1 MNVYNI
7 LKNETSKNLFYFGV
21 LLFIVIFISNKYTIT
36 INLFIILILYYT
48 IINIFYTYNQEN
60 KINKN
65 KELEIK
71 NKEFPEIKSE
81 SIKDLLFYL
90 KTLKEFSK
98 LNYEKLIILFINFD
112 ILYNNC
118 ITDNNLI
125 NSNYSILYDLK
136 LNIINLLNS
145 YKLNGY
151 ILDNLDDIVV
161 STNNILNKYLSNLNN
176 INDKYLYYNGYNI
189 DTKKLNNT
197 KVSAYNLLNYQNE
210 NINGIE
216 LVNIN
221 NLLSL

>member
-7 LKNETSKNLFYFGV
+7 ITNETSKNLFYFGI

-36 INLFIILILYYT
+36 INLFILLILYYI
-48 IINIFYTYNQEN
+48 IINIFYTYNEEN
-60 KINKN
+60 KLNKN
-65 KELEIK
+65 KEFEIK
-71 NKEFPEIKSE
+71 NKEFPDIKSE
-81 SIKDLLFYL
+81 NIKDLLFYL

-98 LNYEKLIILFINFD
+98 LNYEKLKILFINFD

-118 ITDNNLI
+118 ITNNNLI
-125 NSNYSILYDLK
+125 NSNYSILFDIK
-136 LNIINLLNS
+136 INIINLLNS

-151 ILDNLDDIVV
+151 SLDNLDDIVV
-161 STNNILNKYLSNLNN
+161 RTNNILNKYLSNLYN

-189 DTKKLNNT
+189 NT
-197 KVSAYNLLNYQNE
+197 KIINNQKVSSYNLLNYQNE
-210 NINGIE
+210 NIKGIE